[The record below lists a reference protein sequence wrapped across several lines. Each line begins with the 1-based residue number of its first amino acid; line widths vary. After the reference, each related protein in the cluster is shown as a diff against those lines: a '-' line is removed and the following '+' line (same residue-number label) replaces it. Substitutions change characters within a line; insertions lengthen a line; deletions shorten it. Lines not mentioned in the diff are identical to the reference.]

1 MMSENLA
8 KLLSTLL
15 VNHIDKLTPDIHVGG
30 MEAEKIKQMFV
41 NCNFTS
47 IEYWIDRKLQKV
59 K

>member
-1 MMSENLA
+1 MSENLA

-15 VNHIDKLTPDIHVGG
+15 VNHANELTSDRHVSG
-30 MEAEKIKQMFV
+30 METEKIKQMLV

-47 IEYWIDRKLQKV
+47 IEYWIDRKLQKI